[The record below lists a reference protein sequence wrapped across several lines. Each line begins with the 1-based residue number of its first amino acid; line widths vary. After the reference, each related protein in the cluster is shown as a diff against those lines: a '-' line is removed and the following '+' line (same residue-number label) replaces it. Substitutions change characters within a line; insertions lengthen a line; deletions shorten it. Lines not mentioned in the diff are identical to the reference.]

1 MHKKL
6 GGHKKVPKKVWR
18 AKFTLLEAN
27 KKASLIL
34 NIPLSTTI
42 TLNHIKCNFSSYDCV
57 LFYQVL
63 QNSQYCL
70 TNLVFQKI
78 QKGTWKCLSGH
89 FFAPGQWFGHP
100 WCKTTKMNA
109 NPVIRDSGNDS
120 WIPKIGSDN
129 SCFSFIL
136 FLYPHVVPSR
146 FSKRPIAMLLCCL
159 GCKLGLVQQYY
170 GLSLQVISKLL
181 FTIHGTIAWKQNGKC
196 YFYDCKHKKE
206 LLEIHFKILS
216 TSTFEQRCQPPH

>member
-1 MHKKL
+1 M
-6 GGHKKVPKKVWR
+6 PKKVWR

-78 QKGTWKCLSGH
+78 QRALENVLAVTFLPPGSGL
-89 FFAPGQWFGHP
+89 A
-100 WCKTTKMNA
+100 
-109 NPVIRDSGNDS
+109 
-120 WIPKIGSDN
+120 IPDVK
-129 SCFSFIL
+129 
-136 FLYPHVVPSR
+136 
-146 FSKRPIAMLLCCL
+146 
-159 GCKLGLVQQYY
+159 QQ
-170 GLSLQVISKLL
+170 K
-181 FTIHGTIAWKQNGKC
+181 
-196 YFYDCKHKKE
+196 
-206 LLEIHFKILS
+206 
-216 TSTFEQRCQPPH
+216 